1 MYLLQAKNTL
11 VLNVTETL
19 GICCPFGI
27 RKINLMKVSESTNIA
42 MPIKNLISIIAA
54 VAIGVWA
61 YFGITEKLNN
71 HATQIE
77 LMSKDLEKAVEFSI
91 KWPRGEMGSLPAD
104 AEQFLLIEDA
114 LKDIEDIQE
123 ELKES
128 RHNAT
133 NISRLQKDVER
144 LLEELEKLKDKV
156 RQNGNSH

>member
-1 MYLLQAKNTL
+1 
-11 VLNVTETL
+11 
-19 GICCPFGI
+19 
-27 RKINLMKVSESTNIA
+27 MKVSDKTNIA
-42 MPIKNLISIIAA
+42 MPIKNLISIVGSVA
-54 VAIGVWA
+54 VGVWA
-61 YFGITEKLNN
+61 YFGVVEKLNS
-71 HATQIE
+71 HATQLE
-77 LMSKDLEKAVEFSI
+77 LMQKDLDQAVEFSI

-144 LLEELEKLKDKV
+144 LMDELEKLKDKV
-156 RQNGNSH
+156 RANGSSH

>member
-1 MYLLQAKNTL
+1 
-11 VLNVTETL
+11 
-19 GICCPFGI
+19 
-27 RKINLMKVSESTNIA
+27 MKVSGESGIS

-61 YFGITEKLNN
+61 YFGVTEKLNN
-71 HATQIE
+71 HATQLE
-77 LMSKDLEKAVEFSI
+77 LMSKDLDKAVEFSI

-144 LLEELEKLKDKV
+144 LLDELEKLKDKV
-156 RQNGNSH
+156 RANGNSH

>member
-1 MYLLQAKNTL
+1 
-11 VLNVTETL
+11 
-19 GICCPFGI
+19 
-27 RKINLMKVSESTNIA
+27 MKVSAETGIS
-42 MPIKNLISIIAA
+42 MPIKNLISIVGA

-61 YFGITEKLNN
+61 YFGVVERINKLESDNK
-71 HATQIE
+71 
-77 LMSKDLEKAVEFSI
+77 LMLKDLEGAVEFSI

>member
-1 MYLLQAKNTL
+1 
-11 VLNVTETL
+11 
-19 GICCPFGI
+19 
-27 RKINLMKVSESTNIA
+27 MKVSETTNIA

-61 YFGITEKLNN
+61 YFGITEKLNS
-71 HATQIE
+71 HSTQLE
-77 LMSKDLEKAVEFSI
+77 LMQKDLDKAVEFSI

-133 NISRLQKDVER
+133 NISRLQKDVDR
-144 LLEELEKLKDKV
+144 LMDELEKLKDKV
-156 RQNGNSH
+156 RANGKDN